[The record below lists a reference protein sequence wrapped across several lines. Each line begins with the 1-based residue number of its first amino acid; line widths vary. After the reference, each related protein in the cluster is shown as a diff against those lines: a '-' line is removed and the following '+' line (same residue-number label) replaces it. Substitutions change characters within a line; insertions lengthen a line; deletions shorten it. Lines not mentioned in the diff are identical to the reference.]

1 MIGFDEVRVGGSFKT
16 VGYRHVAF
24 LAAALL
30 LVVALAGCGGTA
42 GEVLPETPAEPP
54 IGPSAGP
61 SIAPSAASS
70 GGWELAVIYTAVEKF
85 HTDKKVRVTGCP
97 KLQCSEGTD
106 DLGRHPESFVQAV
119 KQQGSGRLTN
129 GQYLNWSYDV
139 GYWLDTA
146 PRNASGGSLV
156 SFVSAA
162 ADPTVLP
169 QGTGFTVTGCGHVG
183 NSKEKTPAKVCA
195 KLSAAKWQ
203 ISDQFTPGTGGD
215 HHVDLYIG
223 EETQKHF
230 DNTEWSTT
238 LNNATLKIAPT
249 D

>member
-1 MIGFDEVRVGGSFKT
+1 MIGFDDVRGVGSFKSRRA
-16 VGYRHVAF
+16 VF

-30 LVVALAGCGGTA
+30 AVVALAGCGGNA
-42 GEVLPETPAEPP
+42 GELVPATPEPP
-54 IGPSAGP
+54 ATAPSAAP
-61 SIAPSAASS
+61 SVGPSAASS

-106 DLGRHPESFVQAV
+106 NLGRFPSSFVQAV

-129 GQYLNWSYDV
+129 GEYLNWSYDV

-146 PRNASGGSLV
+146 PRNASGGPLEP
-156 SFVSAA
+156 FVSAA
-162 ADPTVLP
+162 ADPAVLP
-169 QGTGFTVTGCGHVG
+169 QGTRFGITGCGHIA
-183 NSKEKTPAKVCA
+183 NSKEKTPANVCD
-195 KLSAAKWQ
+195 KFSAAKWQ
-203 ISDQFTPGTGGD
+203 ISDEFTPGSGGD

-238 LNNATLKIAPT
+238 LNDATLTLPA
-249 D
+249 DD